1 MTFDLLIK
9 DGMVIDG
16 TGKPRYLADIGVK
29 GGRIQ
34 DIGAP
39 TLPGAA
45 SAKTVPAFGKFVT
58 PGFIDIT
65 SHADKNWTIFQNPL
79 QDYLLTQGVTSILV
93 GNCGSSLAP
102 LVSQEAAASLRK
114 WEATSRNIN
123 WITVGEL
130 LEELARHPLGL
141 NVATLVGHGTLRR
154 GILAGESRRMS
165 AEELAQAV
173 EHLERGIAEGAFGLS
188 TGLVYSHEQPAT
200 AAELVALA
208 NVLARHDAIYKTHLR
223 HEGADIVP
231 AMNEAVEIARES
243 KAKVIV
249 SHFKAIG
256 RKSWPFFSKA
266 LAMIERANAH
276 GRPFHFDVSPYQRT
290 GSFLYL
296 LLPAWAREGG
306 FPAMLERIQN
316 PQNRSAII
324 EELKRLTLHYDRYIV
339 ASSVVTN
346 TNGLTIAEVAEH
358 AGSSPEEAILELLVA
373 NGGRVTIFGK
383 TLSFKNIVT
392 GLTHPL
398 GIMASDA
405 SGVSAELGETGK
417 LVHPRSTGAFPHFLH
432 RFVRE
437 AGLMSWEEGMRK
449 ITSLPAD
456 AVGFAERGR
465 IAKGHWADLVI
476 FDPEKIRDRST
487 YLNPYVHSAG
497 IEAVVVNGKLAVEN
511 GQLTDVAA
519 GQVLKKS

>member
-1 MTFDLLIK
+1 MTYDLLIK
-9 DGMVIDG
+9 DGMIIDG
-16 TGKPRYLADIGVK
+16 TGKPRFLADVGVK
-29 GGRIQ
+29 AGRIQ
-34 DIGAP
+34 DIGSP
-39 TLPGAA
+39 TLP
-45 SAKTVPAFGKFVT
+45 SAGSSKTVPAFGKFVT
-58 PGFIDIT
+58 PGFVDIT
-65 SHADKNWTIFQNPL
+65 SHADKNWTLFQNPL
-79 QDYLLTQGVTSILV
+79 QDYLLTQGVTTILV

-102 LVSQEAAASLRK
+102 LVSPEAAASLRK

-123 WITVGEL
+123 WATVREL
-130 LEELARHPLGL
+130 LEELSRHPLGP

-165 AEELAQAV
+165 AEELQQAV
-173 EHLERGIAEGAFGLS
+173 EHLERGISEGAYGLS

-200 AAELVALA
+200 AEELTALA
-208 NVLARHDAIYKTHLR
+208 KVLARHGAVYKTHLR
-223 HEGADIVP
+223 HEGADLIP

-256 RKSWPFFSKA
+256 RKSWPLFPKA

-276 GRPFHFDVSPYQRT
+276 GQPFHFDVSPYQRT

-296 LLPAWAREGG
+296 LLPSWAREGG
-306 FPAMLERIQN
+306 FPAMLERIAN
-316 PQNRSAII
+316 PANRSAII

-339 ASSVVTN
+339 ASSIMTDTN
-346 TNGLTIAEVAEH
+346 SLTIAEVAER
-358 AGSSPEEAILELLVA
+358 AGSSPEEAILELLAA

-383 TLSFKNIVT
+383 TLAFSNVVA

-398 GIMASDA
+398 GIVASDA

-417 LVHPRSTGAFPHFLH
+417 LVHPRATGAFPHFLH
-432 RFVRE
+432 RFVHE
-437 AGLMSWEEGMRK
+437 AGLMSWEEGLRK

-456 AVGFAERGR
+456 AAGFAERGR
-465 IAKGHWADLVI
+465 IAKGQYADLVI

-487 YLNPYVHSAG
+487 YLNPYVHSIG
-497 IEAVVVNGKLAVEN
+497 IEAVVINGKLALEN
-511 GQLTDVAA
+511 GQLTGTAS